1 MRLRFGRGR
10 QGLRVRQ
17 KPVLRHCPLAE
28 APGGLAAW
36 AKHVNHLLAG
46 SKQVVGDDPTVT
58 APPDGLGAH
67 DGRALLVAQLA
78 QCPQRLAELR
88 RECVVGV
95 VVKAAVLPPPE
106 LTVLVPRT
114 RAAELSQYLT
124 HLSRYRGRNDM
135 LHALDRDHPVLYPGK
150 LLHKLL
156 HRHTSRFLNMP

>member
-1 MRLRFGRGR
+1 MTKASAGE
-10 QGLRVRQ
+10 V
-17 KPVLRHCPLAE
+17 PSE
-28 APGGLAAW
+28 GLA
-36 AKHVNHLLAG
+36 
-46 SKQVVGDDPTVT
+46 
-58 APPDGLGAH
+58 
-67 DGRALLVAQLA
+67 
-78 QCPQRLAELR
+78 
-88 RECVVGV
+88 
-95 VVKAAVLPPPE
+95 PE

>member
-1 MRLRFGRGR
+1 MNIT
-10 QGLRVRQ
+10 VRTASLISGCSLALMA
-17 KPVLRHCPLAE
+17 VL
-28 APGGLAAW
+28 APIGVMVALPTGATGLAALIMLIV
-36 AKHVNHLLAG
+36 ATLDVAIGVALYVVLQSGGTLLAAT
-46 SKQVVGDDPTVT
+46 SS
-58 APPDGLGAH
+58 
-67 DGRALLVAQLA
+67 ALRIAF
-78 QCPQRLAELR
+78 
-88 RECVVGV
+88 
-95 VVKAAVLPPPE
+95 AAVLAVAAGSLADPADVEPE

>member
-1 MRLRFGRGR
+1 MTERVFSLDAARGFAIFAMIVAHTYIFISPAHI
-10 QGLRVRQ
+10 LVAY
-17 KPVLRHCPLAE
+17 AE
-28 APGGLAAW
+28 GTLNHLAAPLF
-36 AKHVNHLLAG
+36 ALIIGVTIAVTG
-46 SKQVVGDDPTVT
+46 PQV
-58 APPDGLGAH
+58 
-67 DGRALLVAQLA
+67 
-78 QCPQRLAELR
+78 
-88 RECVVGV
+88 RENS
-95 VVKAAVLPPPE
+95 APE

>member
-1 MRLRFGRGR
+1 MPHSTR
-10 QGLRVRQ
+10 QPSPEIGLSTRTPAGYRVAE
-17 KPVLRHCPLAE
+17 VLN
-28 APGGLAAW
+28 GTD
-36 AKHVNHLLAG
+36 V
-46 SKQVVGDDPTVT
+46 TVT
-58 APPDGLGAH
+58 
-67 DGRALLVAQLA
+67 GRTDEVSGTLTAGGQTVTQASFTVDVASIA
-78 QCPQRLAELR
+78 
-88 RECVVGV
+88 
-95 VVKAAVLPPPE
+95 PE

>member
-1 MRLRFGRGR
+1 MGGPAYALHVTAGHHCFLTIQPDRAR
-10 QGLRVRQ
+10 QLLSVERTGHQGPEV
-17 KPVLRHCPLAE
+17 PTCPESA
-28 APGGLAAW
+28 
-36 AKHVNHLLAG
+36 
-46 SKQVVGDDPTVT
+46 DVT
-58 APPDGLGAH
+58 AP
-67 DGRALLVAQLA
+67 
-78 QCPQRLAELR
+78 E
-88 RECVVGV
+88 
-95 VVKAAVLPPPE
+95 KSPE

>member
-1 MRLRFGRGR
+1 MEPTSPLLRSRFWVRFARNWPPLSEWQIVPSGERNAIALRIAARARDDFMR
-10 QGLRVRQ
+10 VSM
-17 KPVLRHCPLAE
+17 E
-28 APGGLAAW
+28 
-36 AKHVNHLLAG
+36 
-46 SKQVVGDDPTVT
+46 
-58 APPDGLGAH
+58 
-67 DGRALLVAQLA
+67 
-78 QCPQRLAELR
+78 
-88 RECVVGV
+88 
-95 VVKAAVLPPPE
+95 PE

>member
-1 MRLRFGRGR
+1 MAAYSEQHRPATSVVSLGRPPRETGSSLNPPITLTSTYVGSAVPQPGDRVYARFSNESWE
-10 QGLRVRQ
+10 
-17 KPVLRHCPLAE
+17 PLE
-28 APGGLAAW
+28 
-36 AKHVNHLLAG
+36 
-46 SKQVVGDDPTVT
+46 
-58 APPDGLGAH
+58 
-67 DGRALLVAQLA
+67 
-78 QCPQRLAELR
+78 
-88 RECVVGV
+88 
-95 VVKAAVLPPPE
+95 PE